1 MGGNNKAY
9 ANRVMPSETAAAIE
23 MQIANQSAVKNLML
37 CVMKN
42 LFEPCQA
49 GQLQLAS
56 RIVMAPL
63 TRNRAPQALANA
75 LMAEYYAQR
84 ANPATGAGLIIT
96 EATAISHQGQGYAD
110 VPGIWS
116 AEQVKAWQAVTKAV
130 HAKGGKIVVQ
140 LWHVGRISHTSLQP
154 NGQAP
159 VAPSAIVAKSKT
171 VLIES
176 GVPSF
181 VPTSAPRALEL
192 AEMPGIVADYRR
204 AAKNAIDAGFDGIE
218 VHAANGYL
226 IDQFLRA
233 DSNHRTDAYGGSI
246 KNRTRL
252 LKEVMLAVS
261 QEIGGGRCGIR
272 ISPVTPA
279 NDASDPSPQA
289 LFEHVASFLGSLSLA
304 YVHTI
309 EGSTGAARD
318 FQQGEAPFDYMA
330 LKNAYQQGGGHG
342 AWMLN
347 NAYDRALADQAIADG
362 ADLIAFGKS
371 FIANPDL
378 AARLKQNGPYNTPD
392 RATFYGGLAAGY
404 TDYLSL

>member
-1 MGGNNKAY
+1 
-9 ANRVMPSETAAAIE
+9 MPSETAAAIE
-23 MQIANQSAVKNLML
+23 MQIANPSAVKNLML

-63 TRNRAPQALANA
+63 TRNRAPMALANA

-116 AEQVKAWQAVTKAV
+116 VEQVKAWQTVTSAV

-171 VLIES
+171 VLIEN

-181 VPTSAPRALEL
+181 VPTSVPRALEL

-233 DSNHRTDAYGGSI
+233 DSNHRTDAYGGGI
-246 KNRTRL
+246 ENRTRL

-279 NDASDPSPQA
+279 NDASDTAPQT
-289 LFEHVASFLGSLSLA
+289 LFEHVARFLGTLGLA

-318 FQQGEAPFDYMA
+318 FQQGEAPFDYLA

-404 TDYLSL
+404 TDYPSL

>member
-1 MGGNNKAY
+1 
-9 ANRVMPSETAAAIE
+9 MPSETAAAIE

-116 AEQVKAWQAVTKAV
+116 TEQVKAWQSVTKAV

-171 VLIES
+171 VLIEN

-233 DSNHRTDAYGGSI
+233 DSNHRTDAYGGGI
-246 KNRTRL
+246 ENRSRL

-279 NDASDPSPQA
+279 NDASDASPQA

-330 LKNAYQQGGGHG
+330 LKKAYQQSGGHG

-404 TDYLSL
+404 TDYPSL

>member
-1 MGGNNKAY
+1 
-9 ANRVMPSETAAAIE
+9 MPSETAAAIE
-23 MQIANQSAVKNLML
+23 MQIASQSAEKNLML

-116 AEQVKAWQAVTKAV
+116 AEQVKAWQAVTQAV

-171 VLIES
+171 VLIEN

-181 VPTSAPRALEL
+181 VPTSMPRALEL
-192 AEMPGIVADYRR
+192 TEMPGIVSDYRR

-246 KNRTRL
+246 ENRTRL

-279 NDASDPSPQA
+279 NDASDAAPQA
-289 LFEHVASFLGSLSLA
+289 LFEHVASFLGTLGLA

-318 FQQGEAPFDYMA
+318 FQQGEAPFDYRA
-330 LKNAYQQGGGHG
+330 LKKAYQQGGGHG

-347 NAYDRALADQAIADG
+347 NAYDRALADQALANG

-392 RATFYGGLAAGY
+392 RATFYGGHAAGY
-404 TDYLSL
+404 TDYPSL

>member
-23 MQIANQSAVKNLML
+23 IQIASQRAVKNLML
-37 CVMKN
+37 CVMKT

-63 TRNRAPQALANA
+63 TRNRAPHALANA

-159 VAPSAIVAKSKT
+159 VAPSSTKS
-171 VLIES
+171 
-176 GVPSF
+176 
-181 VPTSAPRALEL
+181 
-192 AEMPGIVADYRR
+192 
-204 AAKNAIDAGFDGIE
+204 
-218 VHAANGYL
+218 
-226 IDQFLRA
+226 
-233 DSNHRTDAYGGSI
+233 
-246 KNRTRL
+246 
-252 LKEVMLAVS
+252 
-261 QEIGGGRCGIR
+261 
-272 ISPVTPA
+272 
-279 NDASDPSPQA
+279 
-289 LFEHVASFLGSLSLA
+289 
-304 YVHTI
+304 
-309 EGSTGAARD
+309 
-318 FQQGEAPFDYMA
+318 
-330 LKNAYQQGGGHG
+330 
-342 AWMLN
+342 
-347 NAYDRALADQAIADG
+347 
-362 ADLIAFGKS
+362 
-371 FIANPDL
+371 
-378 AARLKQNGPYNTPD
+378 
-392 RATFYGGLAAGY
+392 
-404 TDYLSL
+404 

>member
-1 MGGNNKAY
+1 
-9 ANRVMPSETAAAIE
+9 MPSETAAAME

-63 TRNRAPQALANA
+63 TRNRAPKALANA

-116 AEQVKAWQAVTKAV
+116 AEQVKAWQAVTDAV

-159 VAPSAIVAKSKT
+159 VGPSAIVAKSKT
-171 VLIES
+171 VLIEN
-176 GVPSF
+176 GVASF
-181 VPTSAPRALEL
+181 VPTSVPRALEL
-192 AEMPGIVADYRR
+192 AEIPGIVSDYRR

-246 KNRTRL
+246 ENRARL
-252 LKEVMLAVS
+252 LKEVMLAVC

-279 NDASDPSPQA
+279 NDASDSSPQA
-289 LFEHVASFLGSLSLA
+289 LFEHVASCLGTLDLA

-318 FQQGEAPFDYMA
+318 FQQGAAPFDYGA
-330 LKNAYQQGGGHG
+330 LKKSYQQSGGHG

-347 NAYDRALADQAIADG
+347 NGYEKALADQALANG
-362 ADLIAFGKS
+362 ADLIAFGKA

-392 RATFYGGLAAGY
+392 RSTFYGGLAAGY
-404 TDYLSL
+404 TDYPSL

>member
-233 DSNHRTDAYGGSI
+233 DSNHRTDAYGGDI
-246 KNRTRL
+246 ENRSRL

-404 TDYLSL
+404 TDYPSL

>member
-116 AEQVKAWQAVTKAV
+116 AEQVEAWQAVTKAV

-171 VLIES
+171 VLIEN

-204 AAKNAIDAGFDGIE
+204 AAKNAIEAGFDGIE

-233 DSNHRTDAYGGSI
+233 DSNHRTDAYGGGI
-246 KNRTRL
+246 ENRSRL

-279 NDASDPSPQA
+279 NDASDASPQA

-330 LKNAYQQGGGHG
+330 LKKAYQQGGGHG

-347 NAYDRALADQAIADG
+347 NAYDRALADQAVADG

-378 AARLKQNGPYNTPD
+378 ATRLKQNGPYNTPD

-404 TDYLSL
+404 TDYPSL

>member
-1 MGGNNKAY
+1 
-9 ANRVMPSETAAAIE
+9 
-23 MQIANQSAVKNLML
+23 
-37 CVMKN
+37 MKN

-49 GQLQLAS
+49 GDLQLAS

-63 TRNRAPQALANA
+63 TRNRAPNALPNA

-96 EATAISHQGQGYAD
+96 EATAISHQGQGYSD

-116 AEQVKAWQAVTKAV
+116 TAQVNAWQPITQGV
-130 HAKGGKIVVQ
+130 HAKGAKIVMQ

-154 NGQAP
+154 GGQAP
-159 VAPSAIVAKSKT
+159 VAPSAIAAKSKT
-171 VLIES
+171 VLIEN

-181 VPTSAPRALEL
+181 VATSQPRALLLE
-192 AEMPGIVADYRR
+192 EIPGIVADYRK
-204 AAKNAIDAGFDGIE
+204 AARNAMEAGFDGIE

-233 DSNHRTDAYGGSI
+233 DSNHRSDIYGGSI
-246 KNRTRL
+246 ENRARL
-252 LKEVMLAVS
+252 LKEVMNAVCE
-261 QEIGGGRCGIR
+261 EIGAGRCGIR

-279 NDASDPSPQA
+279 NDASDSAPQA
-289 LFEHVASFLGSLSLA
+289 LFEHVAQFLGSLSLA
-304 YVHTI
+304 YVHVI

-318 FQQGEAPFDYMA
+318 
-330 LKNAYQQGGGHG
+330 YQQGDQAFDYEALKATYQQAGGKG

-347 NAYDRALADQAIADG
+347 NGYERELADHALQNA

-378 AARLKQNGPYNTPD
+378 GARLKQNGPYNLPD
-392 RATFYGGLAAGY
+392 RATFYGGKEIGY
-404 TDYLSL
+404 TDYPTLTATP

>member
-1 MGGNNKAY
+1 
-9 ANRVMPSETAAAIE
+9 MPSETAAAIE
-23 MQIANQSAVKNLML
+23 MQTANQSAVKNLIL

-49 GQLQLAS
+49 GLLQLAS

-116 AEQVKAWQAVTKAV
+116 AEQVKAWLAVTEAV
-130 HAKGGKIVVQ
+130 HAEGGKIVVQ

-154 NGQAP
+154 NGQSP

-171 VLIES
+171 VLIEN

-181 VPTSAPRALEL
+181 VPTSVPRALEL

-204 AAKNAIDAGFDGIE
+204 AAKNAIEAGFDGIE

-233 DSNHRTDAYGGSI
+233 GSNHRTDAYGGSI
-246 KNRTRL
+246 ENRARL
-252 LKEVMLAVS
+252 LKEVMLGVC

-279 NDASDPSPQA
+279 NDASDAAPQA
-289 LFEHVASFLGSLSLA
+289 LLEHVASFLGTLNLA

-318 FQQGEAPFDYMA
+318 FQQGEKPFDYRA
-330 LKNAYQQGGGHG
+330 LKTSYQQSGGHG

-347 NAYDRALADQAIADG
+347 NAYDRALADQAIDEG
-362 ADLIAFGKS
+362 ADLIAFGKA

-392 RATFYGGLAAGY
+392 RSTFYGGHSAGY
-404 TDYLSL
+404 TDYPRL

>member
-96 EATAISHQGQGYAD
+96 EATAISNQGQGYAD

-140 LWHVGRISHTSLQP
+140 LWHVGRISHTSHQP

-171 VLIES
+171 VLIEN

-192 AEMPGIVADYRR
+192 TEMPGIVADYRR

-233 DSNHRTDAYGGSI
+233 NSNHRTDAYGGSI
-246 KNRTRL
+246 ENRTRL

-289 LFEHVASFLGSLSLA
+289 LFEHVASFLGSLGLA

-309 EGSTGAARD
+309 EGSTGAARN

-347 NAYDRALADQAIADG
+347 NAYDRALADQAIPDG

>member
-233 DSNHRTDAYGGSI
+233 DSNHRTDAYGGGI
-246 KNRTRL
+246 ENRSRL

>member
-116 AEQVKAWQAVTKAV
+116 AEQVKAWQAVTNAV

-171 VLIES
+171 VLIEN
-176 GVPSF
+176 GIPSF

-233 DSNHRTDAYGGSI
+233 DSNHRTDAYGGGI
-246 KNRTRL
+246 ENRTRL

-279 NDASDPSPQA
+279 NDASDASPQA

-330 LKNAYQQGGGHG
+330 LKKAYQHGGGHG

-347 NAYDRALADQAIADG
+347 NAYDRALADQAIAEG

-404 TDYLSL
+404 TDYPSL

>member
-1 MGGNNKAY
+1 
-9 ANRVMPSETAAAIE
+9 MPSETAAAIE
-23 MQIANQSAVKNLML
+23 MQIANPSAVKNLML

-63 TRNRAPQALANA
+63 TRNRAPMTLANA

-116 AEQVKAWQAVTKAV
+116 VEQVKAWQAVTSAV

-159 VAPSAIVAKSKT
+159 VAPSAIAAKSKT
-171 VLIES
+171 VLIEN

-181 VPTSAPRALEL
+181 VPTSVPRALEL

-233 DSNHRTDAYGGSI
+233 DSNHRTDAYGGNI
-246 KNRTRL
+246 ENRTRL
-252 LKEVMLAVS
+252 LKEVMRAVS

-279 NDASDPSPQA
+279 NDASDASPQA
-289 LFEHVASFLGSLSLA
+289 LFEHVASYLGTLGLA

-318 FQQGEAPFDYMA
+318 FQQGDAPFDYMA
-330 LKNAYQQGGGHG
+330 LKSAYQQGGGHG

-404 TDYLSL
+404 TDYPSL

>member
-116 AEQVKAWQAVTKAV
+116 AEQVKAWQAVTNAV

-171 VLIES
+171 VLIEN

-233 DSNHRTDAYGGSI
+233 DSNHRTDAYGGGI
-246 KNRTRL
+246 ENRSRL

-279 NDASDPSPQA
+279 NDASDASPQA
-289 LFEHVASFLGSLSLA
+289 LFEHVASFLGTLSLA

-318 FQQGEAPFDYMA
+318 FQQGQAPFDYMA
-330 LKNAYQQGGGHG
+330 LKKAYLHGGGHG

-404 TDYLSL
+404 TDYPSL

>member
-1 MGGNNKAY
+1 MAY
-9 ANRVMPSETAAAIE
+9 AKRVMPSETAAAIE
-23 MQIANQSAVKNLML
+23 IQIANQSAVKNLML

-116 AEQVKAWQAVTKAV
+116 TEQVKAWQAVTKAV

-171 VLIES
+171 VLIEN

-233 DSNHRTDAYGGSI
+233 DSNHRTDAYGGGI
-246 KNRTRL
+246 ENRTRL

-279 NDASDPSPQA
+279 NDASDASPQA
-289 LFEHVASFLGSLSLA
+289 LFEHVARFLGSLSLA

-330 LKNAYQQGGGHG
+330 LKKAYQHGGGHG

-404 TDYLSL
+404 TDYPSL

>member
-1 MGGNNKAY
+1 
-9 ANRVMPSETAAAIE
+9 

-116 AEQVKAWQAVTKAV
+116 AEQVKAWQAVTAAV

-171 VLIES
+171 VLIEN

-181 VPTSAPRALEL
+181 VPTSVPRALEL
-192 AEMPGIVADYRR
+192 AEIPGIVSDYRR

-246 KNRTRL
+246 ENRTRL

-279 NDASDPSPQA
+279 NDASDASPQA
-289 LFEHVASFLGSLSLA
+289 LFEHVASFLGTLSLA

-330 LKNAYQQGGGHG
+330 LKKAYQQGGGHG

-378 AARLKQNGPYNTPD
+378 ATRLKQNGPYNSPD

-404 TDYLSL
+404 TDYPSL

>member
-1 MGGNNKAY
+1 
-9 ANRVMPSETAAAIE
+9 MPSETAAAIE
-23 MQIANQSAVKNLML
+23 MQIANPSAVKNLML

-63 TRNRAPQALANA
+63 TRNRAPRALANA

-116 AEQVKAWQAVTKAV
+116 AEQVKAWQAVTAAV
-130 HAKGGKIVVQ
+130 HAKGGKMVVQ

-171 VLIES
+171 VLIEN

-181 VPTSAPRALEL
+181 VPTSEPRALAL
-192 AEMPGIVADYRR
+192 AEIPGIVADYRR

-246 KNRTRL
+246 ENRSRL
-252 LKEVMLAVS
+252 LKEVMHAVS

-279 NDASDPSPQA
+279 NDASDASPQA
-289 LFEHVASFLGSLSLA
+289 LFEHVASFLGTLSLA

-318 FQQGEAPFDYMA
+318 FQQGQSPFDYVA

-404 TDYLSL
+404 TDYPSL

>member
-233 DSNHRTDAYGGSI
+233 NSNHRTDAYGGDI
-246 KNRTRL
+246 ENRSRL

>member
-116 AEQVKAWQAVTKAV
+116 AEQVKAWQAVTNAV

-171 VLIES
+171 VLIEN
-176 GVPSF
+176 GIPSF

-233 DSNHRTDAYGGSI
+233 DSNHRTDAYGGGI
-246 KNRTRL
+246 ENRTRL

-279 NDASDPSPQA
+279 NDASDASPQA

-330 LKNAYQQGGGHG
+330 LKKAYQQSGGHG

-347 NAYDRALADQAIADG
+347 NAYDRALADQAVADG

-378 AARLKQNGPYNTPD
+378 ATRLKQNGPYNTPD

-404 TDYLSL
+404 TDYPSL

>member
-23 MQIANQSAVKNLML
+23 IQIASQRAVKNLML

-116 AEQVKAWQAVTKAV
+116 AEQVEAWQAVTKAV
-130 HAKGGKIVVQ
+130 HAKGGKIMVQ

-171 VLIES
+171 VLIEN

-204 AAKNAIDAGFDGIE
+204 AAKNAIEAGFDGIE

-233 DSNHRTDAYGGSI
+233 NSNHRTDAYGGGI
-246 KNRTRL
+246 ENRSRL

-279 NDASDPSPQA
+279 NDASDASPQA

-330 LKNAYQQGGGHG
+330 LKKAYQQSGGHG

-347 NAYDRALADQAIADG
+347 NAYDRALADQAVADG

-378 AARLKQNGPYNTPD
+378 ATRLKQNGPYNTPD

-404 TDYLSL
+404 TDYPSL

>member
-1 MGGNNKAY
+1 
-9 ANRVMPSETAAAIE
+9 
-23 MQIANQSAVKNLML
+23 
-37 CVMKN
+37 MKK

-63 TRNRAPQALANA
+63 TRNRAPKALANA

-116 AEQVKAWQAVTKAV
+116 AEQVKAWQAVTDAV

-154 NGQAP
+154 NGEAP
-159 VAPSAIVAKSKT
+159 VGPSAIVAKSKT
-171 VLIES
+171 VLIEN
-176 GVPSF
+176 GVASF
-181 VPTSAPRALEL
+181 VPTSVPRALEL
-192 AEMPGIVADYRR
+192 AEIPGIVSDYRR

-246 KNRTRL
+246 ENRARL
-252 LKEVMLAVS
+252 LKEVMLAVC

-279 NDASDPSPQA
+279 NDASDSSPQA
-289 LFEHVASFLGSLSLA
+289 LFEHVASCLGTLDLA

-318 FQQGEAPFDYMA
+318 FQQGAAPFDYGA
-330 LKNAYQQGGGHG
+330 LKKSYQQSGGHG

-347 NAYDRALADQAIADG
+347 NGYEKALADQALANG
-362 ADLIAFGKS
+362 ADLIAFGKA

-392 RATFYGGLAAGY
+392 RSTFYGGLAAGY
-404 TDYLSL
+404 TDYPSL

>member
-192 AEMPGIVADYRR
+192 TEMPGIVADYRR

-233 DSNHRTDAYGGSI
+233 NSNHRTDAYGGSI
-246 KNRTRL
+246 ENRTRL

>member
-116 AEQVKAWQAVTKAV
+116 AEQVEAWQAVTKAV

-171 VLIES
+171 VLIEN

-233 DSNHRTDAYGGSI
+233 DSNHRTDAYGGGI
-246 KNRTRL
+246 ENRTRL

-279 NDASDPSPQA
+279 NDASDASPQA
-289 LFEHVASFLGSLSLA
+289 LFEHVASFLGTLSLA

-330 LKNAYQQGGGHG
+330 LKRAYQQGGGHG

-347 NAYDRALADQAIADG
+347 NAYDRALADQAVADG

-378 AARLKQNGPYNTPD
+378 ATRLKQNGPYNTPD

-404 TDYLSL
+404 TDYPSL

>member
-1 MGGNNKAY
+1 
-9 ANRVMPSETAAAIE
+9 MPSETAAAIE

-233 DSNHRTDAYGGSI
+233 DSNHRTDAYGGDI
-246 KNRTRL
+246 ENRSRL

>member
-1 MGGNNKAY
+1 
-9 ANRVMPSETAAAIE
+9 MPSETAAAIE
-23 MQIANQSAVKNLML
+23 IQIASQSAVKNLML

-171 VLIES
+171 VLIEN

-233 DSNHRTDAYGGSI
+233 DSNHRTDAYGGGI
-246 KNRTRL
+246 ENRSRL

-279 NDASDPSPQA
+279 NDASDASPQA

-330 LKNAYQQGGGHG
+330 LKKAYQQGGGHG

-404 TDYLSL
+404 TDYPSL

>member
-23 MQIANQSAVKNLML
+23 IQIASQRAVKNLML

-116 AEQVKAWQAVTKAV
+116 AEQVEAWQAVTKAV
-130 HAKGGKIVVQ
+130 HAKGGKIMVQ

-171 VLIES
+171 VLIEN

-204 AAKNAIDAGFDGIE
+204 AAKNAIEAGFDGIE

-233 DSNHRTDAYGGSI
+233 NSNHRTDAYGGGI
-246 KNRTRL
+246 ENRSRL

-279 NDASDPSPQA
+279 NDASDASPQA
-289 LFEHVASFLGSLSLA
+289 LFEHVASFLGTLSLA

-330 LKNAYQQGGGHG
+330 LKRAYQQSGGHG

-347 NAYDRALADQAIADG
+347 NAYDRALADQAVADG

-378 AARLKQNGPYNTPD
+378 ATRLKQNGPYNTPD

-404 TDYLSL
+404 TDYPSL